1 MNLGNIFKKENERVR
16 ANDTVRA
23 ADSMGKGER
32 IRHLQ
37 NEVRALKPGQT
48 LQGMVVSRDGN
59 SVQIELAQD
68 FAINAKIDKS
78 VSMVLGQ
85 MMSFEVKANSGSF
98 MSLAPLYTNTANTA
112 TILRAL
118 AAAGL
123 PETAENIEMVA
134 KMMEEGM
141 PIDKESILNMSR
153 LLMEFPGKNPTSI
166 IQMTRLELPVTEA
179 NIEQFEQYRA
189 ANHQILGS
197 AETIMEELPKVFTEL
212 AGSGQGEKAYVFYQT
227 VIDIFTEAGA
237 GEEGTVIVQR
247 QGDAETAQAGETA
260 SQTVSGD
267 AGKAETAQTPDGQ
280 TQNTA
285 SAETTGQTTQTEGTA
300 GQTTQTEGTAGQT
313 TQTEGTAP
321 KEQPVGVPVEELP
334 KAGTADGGK
343 SPVLNQEQWQRLGD
357 ALRELGVNEETA
369 AQVKSGQLPA
379 KDVLQLVRQLLPKAL
394 RGDVPEQAMQRLLGG
409 KEFQALLKEQIGR
422 QWTIEPQNVADKKQ
436 VEQLYERIREQT
448 ARLSQALE
456 TAGKGD
462 APVAKSVQNLQS
474 NVDFMNQMNHLYT
487 YVQLPLKMLGNNA
500 HGDLYVYTNKKNLAA
515 KDGQVSALLHL
526 DMEHLG
532 PLDVYVTM
540 KNKQVATNFTVA
552 DDEVLTLIEKHIDLL
567 NQRLEGRGYSLKAQ
581 MHVREAAGEEAEEST
596 IMQTLLNQ
604 QKNISVLSRTSFD
617 MRA

>member
-1 MNLGNIFKKENERVR
+1 MNLGSIFKKENQGVR
-16 ANDTVRA
+16 ANDTVKVS
-23 ADSMGKGER
+23 DSMGKGER
-32 IRHLQ
+32 IRQLQ
-37 NEVRALKPGQT
+37 SEVRALKPGQT
-48 LQGMVVSRDGN
+48 LQGMVVSRNGN

-68 FAINAKIDKS
+68 FAISARIDQS
-78 VSMVLGQ
+78 VNLALGQ
-85 MMSFEVKANSGSF
+85 MMSFEVKANSNSF

-141 PIDKESILNMSR
+141 PIDKESVLNMSR
-153 LLMEFPGKNPTSI
+153 LLMDFPGKDSTSI
-166 IQMTRLELPVTEA
+166 IQMTRLGLPVTEA
-179 NIEQFEQYRA
+179 NIEQFEQYRN

-197 AETIMEELPKVFTEL
+197 AETIADQLPQAFTEL
-212 AGSGQGEKAYVFYQT
+212 INSGQGERAYAFYQA
-227 VIDIFTEAGA
+227 VIDIFTE
-237 GEEGTVIVQR
+237 EGTGADGTVTVQPQEGTEASGTGDTV
-247 QGDAETAQAGETA
+247 QGAPGSGENTETTPTADVQPQGVSSAETAGQPAQA
-260 SQTVSGD
+260 
-267 AGKAETAQTPDGQ
+267 AGG
-280 TQNTA
+280 
-285 SAETTGQTTQTEGTA
+285 
-300 GQTTQTEGTAGQT
+300 
-313 TQTEGTAP
+313 AP

-334 KAGTADGGK
+334 TAGTEEDGRA
-343 SPVLNQEQWQRLGD
+343 PVLNREQWHRLGD
-357 ALRELGVNEETA
+357 ALRELGMNEETA
-369 AQVKSGQLPA
+369 EQVKKGTLPP
-379 KDVLQLVRQLLPKAL
+379 KDVLQFVRQLLPKAL
-394 RGDVPEQAMQRLLGG
+394 RGEVPEQVLQRLVGG
-409 KEFQALLKEQIGR
+409 KEFYALLKEQIGR
-422 QWTIEPQNVADKKQ
+422 QWTIAPQDVADKKQ

-462 APVAKSVQNLQS
+462 APVARSVQNLQN

-515 KDGQVSALLHL
+515 RDGQVSALLHL

-540 KNKQVATNFTVA
+540 KDKQVATNFTVA
-552 DDEVLTLIEKHIDLL
+552 DDEVLTLIEEHIDIL

-581 MHVREAAGEEAEEST
+581 MHVKEDIGEEEEDSS
-596 IMQTLLNQ
+596 IMQTLLSQ